1 MEKPDDIDEVDDDA
15 SISEI
20 RTAARELNRGKE
32 PQSLTFYLDG
42 KKEGVELMAF
52 AKRRLGFLS
61 QENENFIK
69 YLTIPLFDPQ
79 ILSNN
84 NIKILIKT
92 GMGMFYVNNR
102 TTGESLY
109 NFLQIQQDTTKKLL
123 KVKLNID
130 GDLRYYFNEILSNI
144 DNDVDDLQTNSISK
158 FLFYN
163 FNILSYLS
171 YLDIHKYPT
180 MSLLWKSSKAKVGPV
195 LLNR

>member
-32 PQSLTFYLDG
+32 PQSLKFYLDG
-42 KKEGVELMAF
+42 KNEGVELMAF